1 MSAPGRPPPVRIRSQ
16 AGYLLLEALV
26 VLGVMGSAVVAY
38 MALQMVQTRIDQGK
52 AIGGH
57 YARINEGLGQY
68 MTLHHVALKKL
79 PPDCSVHGLASTTS
93 KTRPATGTACNL
105 MINGIPVSN
114 GLQPSVEELVKL
126 GFLPAATTG
135 AMGLNALVTIS
146 EPNRNGAAASTNW
159 TVARLLAVITQRCVA
174 AQANNSL
181 QGRYV
186 LVRRPTTTDHLALDE
201 IEVVV
206 NGSNVASSAVL
217 SASSAFNDG
226 ETNAAAYYSP
236 INLVDRQ
243 LTRAPGIPYQAPGL
257 FRSLAGANAG
267 AWVQLDLGTQ
277 RDISS
282 IGLRAVQGNTGT
294 GATGNTW
301 AAEGALLVVEINN
314 ASADST
320 GRFVST
326 TSSQIR
332 QATPTGLVPG
342 SMRYV
347 SSEAFSSAAA
357 VSLTPTAQGCPAN
370 TFMVLSSLLFNTQPY
385 ELPTWQ
391 GSGAMLATAMLTAG
405 TEAVMSNPVKGG
417 ELESRLLSIANPLRY
432 YDPDNPA
439 DITGIGVGGIIAV
452 RNGYDSYSTSLQTR
466 ADGSNLPTAAWN
478 FNQKNL
484 TGVGNFESASANVRG
499 DLTTQGALIA
509 NKATFNELKLPL
521 ASAGNACSSLTQSI
535 AQTTDGQ
542 LLSCI
547 GNSNQWK
554 SALAGTVNA
563 KEYYEIDISRG
574 PNGSPFQALT
584 KYCGNEFCNQN
595 DANMFYV
602 SDGKIITPLPTDQWF
617 PVVGGY
623 AITQPTG
630 TAGNVVSS
638 YFNVYDSQGNWHI
651 ATTGTTAAVKLT
663 LRFYKINL

>member
-1 MSAPGRPPPVRIRSQ
+1 MSAPGRPPPVQIRSQ

-26 VLGVMGSAVVAY
+26 VLAVMGSAVVAY

-52 AIGGH
+52 AIGSH

-93 KTRPATGTACNL
+93 KTRPATGLTCNL
-105 MINGIPVSN
+105 TVNGQLVSN
-114 GLQPSVEELVKL
+114 GLQPTVAELAKL
-126 GFLPAATTG
+126 GLLPAATTG

-146 EPNRNGAAASTNW
+146 EPNGNGAAASRNW
-159 TVARLLAVITQRCVA
+159 TPARLLAVITQRCVA
-174 AQANNSL
+174 TQANNSL

-186 LVRRPTTTDHLALDE
+186 LVRRPTTTDNLALDE
-201 IEVVV
+201 IEVMV

-217 SASSAFNDG
+217 STSSAYNDG
-226 ETNAAAYYSP
+226 ATNAAAYYSP

-257 FRSLAGANAG
+257 FRSLARANAG

-301 AAEGALLVVEINN
+301 AAEGASLIVEINN
-314 ASADST
+314 APADNT
-320 GRFVST
+320 GQFVST

-332 QATPTGLVPG
+332 QARPTGLVPG

-357 VSLTPTAQGCPAN
+357 VSLTPTAQGCP
-370 TFMVLSSLLFNTQPY
+370 TDSMMVLSSLLFNTQPY

-499 DLTTQGALIA
+499 DLSA
-509 NKATFNELKLPL
+509 NKAAFNELKLPIATTGTL
-521 ASAGNACSSLTQSI
+521 CSSLTQSI

-547 GNSNQWK
+547 SNQWK

-563 KEYYEIDISRG
+563 KQYYEIDISRG

-584 KYCGNEFCNQN
+584 KYCGNEFCTPNS
-595 DANMFYV
+595 ASMFPV
-602 SDGKIITPLPTDQWF
+602 LDGKILTPLPSDQWF

-623 AITQPTG
+623 DITQPTG

-638 YFNVYDSQGNWHI
+638 NFNVYDSQGNWLI

>member
-1 MSAPGRPPPVRIRSQ
+1 
-16 AGYLLLEALV
+16 
-26 VLGVMGSAVVAY
+26 
-38 MALQMVQTRIDQGK
+38 
-52 AIGGH
+52 
-57 YARINEGLGQY
+57 
-68 MTLHHVALKKL
+68 
-79 PPDCSVHGLASTTS
+79 
-93 KTRPATGTACNL
+93 
-105 MINGIPVSN
+105 
-114 GLQPSVEELVKL
+114 
-126 GFLPAATTG
+126 
-135 AMGLNALVTIS
+135 MGLNALVTIS
-146 EPNRNGAAASTNW
+146 EPNGNGAAASRNW
-159 TVARLLAVITQRCVA
+159 TPTRLLAVITQRCVA
-174 AQANNSL
+174 TRANNSL

-186 LVRRPTTTDHLALDE
+186 LVRRPTTTDNLALDE
-201 IEVVV
+201 IEVMV

-217 SASSAFNDG
+217 RVSSAYNDG
-226 ETNAAAYYSP
+226 VTNAAAYYSP

-243 LTRAPGIPYQAPGL
+243 LTRAPGVPYQAPGL
-257 FRSLAGANAG
+257 FRSVAGATG
-267 AWVQLDLGTQ
+267 AWVELDLGTQ
-277 RDISS
+277 REISS

-301 AAEGALLVVEINN
+301 AAEGASLIVEINN
-314 ASADST
+314 APADNT
-320 GRFVST
+320 GQFVLT

-332 QATPTGLVPG
+332 QARPTGLEPG

-347 SSEAFSSAAA
+347 SSEAFSSTAA
-357 VSLTPTAQGCPAN
+357 VSLTPTAQGCP
-370 TFMVLSSLLFNTQPY
+370 TDSMMVLSSLLFNTQPY

-499 DLTTQGALIA
+499 DLSA
-509 NKATFNELKLPL
+509 NKAAFNELKLPL
-521 ASAGNACSSLTQSI
+521 TTAGNACSSLTQSI

-547 GNSNQWK
+547 SNQWK
-554 SALAGTVNA
+554 SVLAGTVNA

-574 PNGSPFQALT
+574 PNGSTFQTLT
-584 KYCGNEFCNQN
+584 KYCGNASCSQSTAGVL
-595 DANMFYV
+595 DTLVGTTYATTL
-602 SDGKIITPLPTDQWF
+602 KTDQWF

-623 AITQPTG
+623 DITQPTG

-638 YFNVYDSQGNWHI
+638 NFNVYDSQGNWLI